1 MGTASPHI
9 CEFHIC
15 RFNQWVFQLQLVEF
29 TDIES
34 TDMMADYTM
43 PSNRKD
49 LNIQGF
55 GYPWGLGE
63 RSSYGT
69 SAPRKPRGKWDFPVP
84 LPANF

>member
-15 RFNQWVFQLQLVEF
+15 RFNQWVFQPQLVEF

-55 GYPWGLGE
+55 GYPWGLGGE
-63 RSSYGT
+63 KQLWNQC
-69 SAPRKPRGKWDFPVP
+69 P
-84 LPANF
+84 